1 MVRGAIWFRTDL
13 RLDDN
18 PALIDAINLC
28 EEVIGI
34 YFFSETQWKLHNE
47 SNVKHEFLIN
57 NLVLMEESLSELN
70 IPLIDID
77 DLIEEHAG
85 MTVSEI
91 FEVNGED
98 YFRNLEEKITIK
110 SLKQKNVVI
119 SLGGGGFINDK
130 IRKDVLTNH
139 FSFWLDWD
147 DLVLIKR
154 IKGSKKRP
162 LASKSTKQEIKA
174 IINKRKKIY
183 SKANFKINC
192 NKLTKSEIVKTIIK
206 TYELN

>member
-1 MVRGAIWFRTDL
+1 MNSNKNLIFLGMMGSGKSSIGAMVSR
-13 RLDDN
+13 
-18 PALIDAINLC
+18 
-28 EEVIGI
+28 
-34 YFFSETQWKLHNE
+34 K
-47 SNVKHEFLIN
+47 
-57 NLVLMEESLSELN
+57 LN
-70 IPLIDID
+70 IPFIDID
-77 DLIEEHAG
+77 NLIEERTG
-85 MTVSEI
+85 MSVSEI

-110 SLKQKNVVI
+110 SLKRKNAVI

-130 IRKDVLTNH
+130 IRKDILTNH
-139 FSFWLDWD
+139 FSFYLDWD

-162 LASKSTKQEIKA
+162 LASKSTEQEIKV

-192 NKLTKSEIVKTIIK
+192 NKLTKSEIVKKIIK
-206 TYELN
+206 IYELN